1 MTVQETKRQGMMC
14 LVGNW
19 GIHWLYHWDYWYLFS
34 KDEPIIPSYCE
45 N

>member
-1 MTVQETKRQGMMC
+1 MTIEETMKAGMIC

-19 GIHWLYHWDYWYLFS
+19 GIHWLFHWDYWYLFS
-34 KDEPIIPSYCE
+34 KEDPIIADYSP

>member
-1 MTVQETKRQGMMC
+1 VTLEEIKHMGMMC

-19 GIHWLYHWDYWYLFS
+19 GIHWLYHSDYWYLFS
-34 KDEPIIPSYCE
+34 NEEPIIPDYSE

>member
-1 MTVQETKRQGMMC
+1 MTLKGLKWHGMMC
-14 LVGNW
+14 LAGNW

-34 KDEPIIPSYCE
+34 DEPIIPNYYE

>member
-1 MTVQETKRQGMMC
+1 MTLKEIKLMGMMC

-19 GIHWLYHWDYWYLFS
+19 GIHWLYHWDYWYIFS
-34 KDEPIIPSYCE
+34 EDDPIIPSYYE

>member
-1 MTVQETKRQGMMC
+1 MTLRDLMETGMLC

-19 GIHWLYHWDYWYLFS
+19 AIHWLYHWDYWYLFS
-34 KDEPIIPSYCE
+34 KDDPIIPTYHQ